1 MKRSGMLQTFTC
13 VILTYFG
20 LYVGIQPTLLQAQAA
35 AASQNAADL
44 SIKVLAG
51 EDGVNIIKTKSA
63 VRPVVQVVDKN
74 NLPVAGASVVFL
86 LPSSGATAAFAG
98 GAKTLTVI
106 TNTAG
111 RAAVSGMTPVGSG
124 TFNIG
129 VTASFQGQVA
139 TATVAQTN
147 YVTVAAA
154 QAAGANTSAIASGG
168 AGAGGGLST
177 AAIIGIIGG
186 AAAVAVGVA
195 VSKGGENPPKIPTG
209 TIGVGGTPTFGPPR

>member
-13 VILTYFG
+13 VILIYFG
-20 LYVGIQPTLLQAQAA
+20 LYVGIPPTLLQAQAA

-154 QAAGANTSAIASGG
+154 QA
-168 AGAGGGLST
+168 T